1 MISSD
6 TKEVIDKFIP
16 VFESE
21 PSIERVL
28 LFGSRARGDH
38 KYNSDIDIAIDGD
51 NVPEAIY
58 TYLREIAGL
67 YKVDIID
74 LRSLD
79 NPYLIPEIKKEG
91 IVIYAKK

>member
-6 TKEVIDKFIP
+6 TKELIDKFIP
-16 VFESE
+16 VF
-21 PSIERVL
+21 
-28 LFGSRARGDH
+28 
-38 KYNSDIDIAIDGD
+38 
-51 NVPEAIY
+51 EAIY